1 MTMEGE
7 NPFNF
12 RDFLEEEPRLP
23 FNAALNRFKQT
34 GNQRNFF
41 QNQFGNI
48 FNRFLGTLGQQVEA
62 GGEFGAAPTLR
73 FEDFLGGRNQFDPGF
88 NLQNSFRSTA
98 PSLRGG
104 QPQSFFA
111 PRARQFFF

>member
-1 MTMEGE
+1 MTMEQGQD

-41 QNQFGNI
+41 QNQFGGI
-48 FNRFLGTLGQQVEA
+48 FNRFLGTLGQQIQ
-62 GGEFGAAPTLR
+62 GGEAPTAR
-73 FEDFLGGRNQFDPGF
+73 FEDFLGGRSQFDPGF
-88 NLQNSFRSTA
+88 NLQNFFRSTA

-111 PRARQFFF
+111 PRSRSFFF